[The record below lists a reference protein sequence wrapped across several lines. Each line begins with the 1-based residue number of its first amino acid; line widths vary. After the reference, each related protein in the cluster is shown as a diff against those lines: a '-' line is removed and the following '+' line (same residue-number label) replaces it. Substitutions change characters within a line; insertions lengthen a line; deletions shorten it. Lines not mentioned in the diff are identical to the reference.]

1 MFNSQNLTSRIAT
14 FITVFCSFLGRSTI
28 CFPSSFSS
36 VFVERFPPLA
46 LWYRNCK
53 RQRFI
58 NFDLRGLA
66 FLRIFSAYLCFGNE
80 LKHFLNICN
89 VFTFY
94 FIVGSRFP
102 RPIQSSQQK
111 FIFQPMVSNCKQSS
125 LAESVQKSLQKS
137 RHVCSHSAGHI
148 YVLPPFPPDCTDHC
162 LPYMEISHA

>member
-1 MFNSQNLTSRIAT
+1 M
-14 FITVFCSFLGRSTI
+14 
-28 CFPSSFSS
+28 
-36 VFVERFPPLA
+36 
-46 LWYRNCK
+46 
-53 RQRFI
+53 
-58 NFDLRGLA
+58 RGLA

-125 LAESVQKSLQKS
+125 LAESVQKSLQNS
-137 RHVCSHSAGHI
+137 RHVCSHSADHI
-148 YVLPPFPPDCTDHC
+148 YSRHFHRTVQTIAFPIWRFCT
-162 LPYMEISHA
+162 LKNKHAQFLHFLCNVQQSAFCNRLLKFKFLTVKFSYTWQFSVFC